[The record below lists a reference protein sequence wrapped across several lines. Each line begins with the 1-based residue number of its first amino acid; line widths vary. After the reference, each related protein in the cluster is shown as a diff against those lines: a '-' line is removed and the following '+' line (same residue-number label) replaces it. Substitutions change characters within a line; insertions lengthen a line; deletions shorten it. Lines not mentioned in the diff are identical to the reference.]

1 TNYFGDIVLFAGL
14 ATVAHQIQLLIIP
27 IAMALFFMA
36 ILIPLKENYLK
47 DKYGNEYKRYAAN
60 TKMLIPFIF

>member
-1 TNYFGDIVLFAGL
+1 
-14 ATVAHQIQLLIIP
+14 
-27 IAMALFFMA
+27 MALFFIS

-60 TKMLIPFIF
+60 TKRFIPFIF